1 MQTKDILK
9 SPSPFE
15 VDETKEANEEIQ
27 LEVNKDKELNTEED
41 LITATNCDEEIFNQ
55 IKELTA
61 TLNRKE
67 GFLIAI
73 SQLKDGGE
81 LSHLACRYKFKVEDV
96 ASCVEEW
103 KKLLKVE

>member
-15 VDETKEANEEIQ
+15 QDDTKEVNEEIQ
-27 LEVNKDKELNTEED
+27 LEVNKEKELIAEED
-41 LITATNCDEEIFNQ
+41 LTPSINDEEEIFNQ

-73 SQLKDGGE
+73 SQIKEDGE
-81 LSHLACRYKFKVEDV
+81 ISNLACRYKFKVEDV